1 MSRSVM
7 TNFTAADMPSAG
19 SRKPAK
25 KASRKR
31 ASQKQAKV
39 EQAPADPN
47 EVPQGTV
54 NELLEWVGD
63 DKDRAQLALDAETE
77 KASPRSTAIDAFE
90 SIILR
95 DDEPVEEETE
105 EPEEPAEADAEEA
118 DAEEADEK

>member
-25 KASRKR
+25 KASKKR
-31 ASQKQAKV
+31 ASRKQAKV

-63 DKDRAQLALDAETE
+63 DKDRAQLALDAENE

-90 SIILR
+90 SIILS
-95 DDEPVEEETE
+95 DDEPVEE